1 MKQHDDLDHRLEALR
16 ESEKATSP
24 SPPVQ
29 EELLALER
37 LIRRRVRRICLK
49 TLSAVVICAILIFGL
64 SHPLAKWTTFHPSSM
79 EEDGQAFTNYLNAYL
94 GTMQP
99 YVRVTGTSI
108 EDTGFGTYDVSVYV
122 VGSENLKVYIGGYTD
137 VHLSVRQGKAEVTS
151 DPTGKLTKY
160 LGRFDSDLMPS
171 GELLSELEKLPDSA
185 YIRLSVGTHT
195 PLTLDQLWELPAEVV
210 WAQIYDPNVEYQGG
224 VNLAVPL
231 LFGGELNP
239 RDLDGGALV
248 QYYADTLELL
258 LTQPTLLTSLGIF
271 SSDRIYYTTDVVEEA
286 LTSAREMRDFT
297 SQNYCVQGSKD
308 EILDLIGQVEPTS
321 LMVDHIF
328 LTPLSD

>member
-1 MKQHDDLDHRLEALR
+1 MKQPDDLDHRLEALR

-64 SHPLAKWTTFHPSSM
+64 IHPLAKWTTFNPISM
-79 EEDGQAFTNYLNAYL
+79 EEDGQAFTNYLNAYF

-122 VGSENLKVYIGGYTD
+122 VGTENLKVYIGGYTD

-160 LGRFDSDLMPS
+160 LGRFDSDLMAS

-224 VNLAVPL
+224 SIWPSRSSSVGNSIPGTWTVALWFSTMLTHWSSSSPS
-231 LFGGELNP
+231 P
-239 RDLDGGALV
+239 RCSPPWA
-248 QYYADTLELL
+248 
-258 LTQPTLLTSLGIF
+258 
-271 SSDRIYYTTDVVEEA
+271 SSAATESTT
-286 LTSAREMRDFT
+286 RQMWWKR
-297 SQNYCVQGSKD
+297 
-308 EILDLIGQVEPTS
+308 P
-321 LMVDHIF
+321 
-328 LTPLSD
+328 